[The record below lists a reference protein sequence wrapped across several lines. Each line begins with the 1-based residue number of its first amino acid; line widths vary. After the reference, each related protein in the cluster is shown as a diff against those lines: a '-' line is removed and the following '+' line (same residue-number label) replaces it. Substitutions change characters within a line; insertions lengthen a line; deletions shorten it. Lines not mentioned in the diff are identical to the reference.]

1 MRGSMD
7 MGMGMGMR
15 GSPPVDEAE
24 FRHQAP
30 FRIGEFGAHAGH
42 DEPDFVDG
50 VVLIEGYFLVFA
62 FGFFEGVSGVFS
74 LSFFFLLLLDF
85 SGREGGRCCC
95 RRGAGG
101 DPLTRTRVSGARVKA
116 GMHESMCSS

>member
-1 MRGSMD
+1 MD

-74 LSFFFLLLLDF
+74 LSFFFFFFLIF
-85 SGREGGRCCC
+85 RGERGGDVA
-95 RRGAGG
+95 AGG
-101 DPLTRTRVSGARVKA
+101 GGGGIHSRGRGSA
-116 GMHESMCSS
+116 GRG